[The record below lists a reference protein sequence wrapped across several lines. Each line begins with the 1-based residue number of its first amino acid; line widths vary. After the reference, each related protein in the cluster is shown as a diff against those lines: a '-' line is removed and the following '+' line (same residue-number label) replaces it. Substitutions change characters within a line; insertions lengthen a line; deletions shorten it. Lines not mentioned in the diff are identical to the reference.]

1 MARLPRQAPA
11 ALALAAGL
19 ATSVLAYS
27 VLSARPAPAAPTRE
41 PMVVA
46 RAAVDET
53 RPLAAADL
61 DVVTVTERPPG
72 AFADPGE
79 LVGRLPLVAVPA
91 GQPVLSSHLS
101 PPGAQP
107 DLWRRVPSGKRAL
120 ALKLDEVTG
129 VGGFIKPGMR
139 VDVIGVS
146 READH
151 WTSELVAQN
160 VPVLAVAQDD
170 MQSRDETKAKLAS
183 SATLLVSPA
192 QAEGISLA
200 AERGAVRLVLRGP
213 RDHALQ
219 PKRVAAVAPPPR
231 PAPRAIRPAPR
242 PQPVIVAPPPP
253 PAPAGVEI
261 IRGFNAEVSRP

>member
-46 RAAVDET
+46 RAAIDET

-61 DVVTVTERPPG
+61 EVVSVGRRPPG
-72 AFADPGE
+72 AFARPDE
-79 LVGRLPLVAVPA
+79 VVGRLPLVAVPA
-91 GQPVLSSHLS
+91 GQPLLSSHLAT
-101 PPGAQP
+101 PGAQP

-139 VDVIGVS
+139 VDLIGVA
-146 READH
+146 READR
-151 WTSELVAQN
+151 WSSDLVAQN

-170 MQSRDETKAKLAS
+170 QQLRDETKAKLAS
-183 SATLLVSPA
+183 SATLLVTPA
-192 QAEGISLA
+192 QAEAISLA

-213 RDHALQ
+213 RDNGLA
-219 PKRVAAVAPPPR
+219 PRRVVATVAPPPR
-231 PAPRAIRPAPR
+231 PAPVVRSVSRAAPR
-242 PQPVIVAPPPP
+242 PVVVAQPKPST
-253 PAPAGVEI
+253 GVEI
-261 IRGFNAEVSRP
+261 IRGFNPEEMRP